1 MGGESAEE
9 EGGQPV
15 AWPRIHLN
23 DFAVLANRGDTLMQ
37 GDTVL
42 LAQEWVVAVPAVDPG
57 RLHLSSSSSSS
68 REPVKFTA
76 HKSIETLG
84 TST

>member
-15 AWPRIHLN
+15 ARPRIHLN

-57 RLHLSSSSSSS
+57 RLHLCS

-76 HKSIETLG
+76 HNSIETLG
-84 TST
+84 KST